1 MIERFTA
8 LGWPVVEKNIK
19 TVIRELQQEFL
30 KRKIVTV
37 SINGDTKIDHGFGSI
52 PEGWQIVDTQSYEPI
67 KRVSWDTNS
76 ITLTAVNPVTATIM
90 IMKR

>member
-8 LGWPVVEKNIK
+8 MAWPVAEKNIK
-19 TVIRELQQEFL
+19 AMFREIHQEFL

-37 SINGDTKIDHGFGSI
+37 SINGDTKIDHGFGAI

-67 KRVSWDTNS
+67 KRVTWDANS
-76 ITLTAVNPVTATIM
+76 ITLTAANPVTATIM